1 MQHNNPMHLH
11 TQDTEPEVD
20 FPSEMAVATTDVQ
33 HNNPM
38 HSHAQAEV
46 DFLSEM
52 AVTTDM
58 QLTNPM
64 FAHEQT
70 RGADRKL

>member
-1 MQHNNPMHLH
+1 MACTTTPCIF

-38 HSHAQAEV
+38 HSHAQPEV
-46 DFLSEM
+46 DFPSEM

-58 QLTNPM
+58 QHKNPM
-64 FAHEQT
+64 FAHAHDG
-70 RGADRKL
+70 GADIKL